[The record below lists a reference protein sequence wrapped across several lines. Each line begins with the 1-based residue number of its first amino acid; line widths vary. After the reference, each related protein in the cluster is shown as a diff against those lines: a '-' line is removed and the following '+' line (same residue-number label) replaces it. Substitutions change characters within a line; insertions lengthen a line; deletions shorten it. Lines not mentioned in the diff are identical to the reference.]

1 MIRFATMNDVPAMLE
16 IYGPYVLDTCFSFEY
31 TVPTQEEFSR
41 RLEDYTRQLPW
52 LVWEEDGRVLG
63 YAYGSLPFTR
73 AAYDWC
79 GEVSIYL
86 DPEIQG
92 KGVGRK
98 LYAALEEIM
107 FRQGYR
113 VIYSLITTKNQ
124 NSIDFH
130 RHLGYEF
137 TAQFPDCG
145 LKFGQW
151 LGIIWMEKR
160 SKLVDLP
167 TFPPVP
173 WFEIVNNNQ
182 KLQNILDD
190 LSLS

>member
-1 MIRFATMNDVPAMLE
+1 MIRFATVHDVPAMLK
-16 IYGPYVLDTCFSFEY
+16 IYAPYVLDTCFSFEY

-41 RLEDYTRQLPW
+41 RVAEYTRQLPW
-52 LVWEEDGRVLG
+52 LVWEENGKVLG

-86 DPEIQG
+86 APEIQG

-98 LYAALEEIM
+98 LYAVLEEIM

-113 VIYSLITTKNQ
+113 VIYSLITTQNQ

-137 TAQFPDCG
+137 TAQFSDCG
-145 LKFGQW
+145 FKFGQW
-151 LGIIWMEKR
+151 LGVVWMEKR
-160 SKLVDLP
+160 SKLVDMP
-167 TFPPVP
+167 TCPPVP
-173 WFEIVNNNQ
+173 WFNIVNNNQ
-182 KLQNILDD
+182 NLQDILDD